1 MQFWTDH
8 TLQFVFSVV
17 CYCDCLVCKLRVTW
31 FLSFFFS
38 ALLNGPKSASCYAV
52 ASYLQKCV
60 RCAETQSCFFFF
72 INLIETFE
80 IEVETCQSGKIDV
93 RDFFLDMFYVYVFMH
108 MVDVRPSVRI
118 CASTVFMHIPPRVCV
133 HVKRVCVCRG
143 PCASP
148 LYNEIMRVS
157 EAGEAQAGHPTDR
170 N

>member
-1 MQFWTDH
+1 M
-8 TLQFVFSVV
+8 
-17 CYCDCLVCKLRVTW
+17 
-31 FLSFFFS
+31 
-38 ALLNGPKSASCYAV
+38 
-52 ASYLQKCV
+52 

-72 INLIETFE
+72 INLIETFK

-93 RDFFLDMFYVYVFMH
+93 KDFFLDMFYVYVFMH

-133 HVKRVCVCRG
+133 HAKRVCVCRG